1 MKVCLWDFVAPRLW
15 MDAFDKTLEQE
26 FPGSQQRPTNM
37 RRELDRSIATIPM
50 TGTTTCK
57 CGCGAIA
64 FSLEGEPVASFETG
78 GVQAIASARFVDTK
92 GGYEHG
98 VRFPD
103 PDGRRNGHGVRV
115 WVTGRCTTTYL
126 LPSHPIFLHR
136 SQSYVVAPSPLT
148 PRIGK

>member
-1 MKVCLWDFVAPRLW
+1 MHGRGVLQYAN
-15 MDAFDKTLEQE
+15 
-26 FPGSQQRPTNM
+26 G
-37 RRELDRSIATIPM
+37 DRY
-50 TGTTTCK
+50 
-57 CGCGAIA
+57 
-64 FSLEGEPVASFETG
+64 EGEFCRDLFFGRGRFQYADGGYFEG
-78 GVQAIASARFVDTK
+78 EYVKTK